1 MKCCTAQIS
10 SVWDD
15 PGKTLEKARPLIQE
29 AAQADAD
36 IICFPEQFA
45 TGWDPLSHSHIEDRS
60 GKIIGTLRAYA
71 REYSI
76 AIIGSF
82 RERIIP
88 FPHNTTVAI
97 GSDGTILA
105 TYAKMHLFTPA
116 QENRA
121 YTPGLDLGLFSLQ
134 GVRCGLAI
142 CYDLRFPSLFRIY
155 AKKGVQAVFVP
166 AAWPEQ
172 RIRHWEIFISA
183 RAAENQM
190 YVLGCN
196 TTGITPVDHYSGASM
211 TADPQGS
218 IISRAGDRETL
229 LYTDIDP
236 AVVERNRHDFPVET
250 DRKDDLYQSL
260 LEKHR

>member
-1 MKCCTAQIS
+1 MKCCTAQIA

-15 PGKTLEKARPLIQE
+15 PGKTLEKVRPLIHD
-29 AAQADAD
+29 AAQAGAD
-36 IICFPEQFA
+36 LICFPEQFA
-45 TGWDPLSHSHIEDRS
+45 TGWDPSSQTHIEDLS
-60 GKIIGTLRAYA
+60 GTIASTLREYA
-71 REYSI
+71 QEYSL

-82 RERIIP
+82 RQRAIP
-88 FPHNTTVAI
+88 FPHNTTIAI

-116 QENRA
+116 HEDQS
-121 YTPGLDLGLFSLQ
+121 YTPGMDLGLFSLK

-142 CYDLRFPSLFRIY
+142 CYDLRFPSLFGIY
-155 AKKGVQAVFVP
+155 AKKGVHAVFVP
-166 AAWPEQ
+166 AAWPKN

-196 TTGITPVDHYSGASM
+196 TTGINPVDHYAGDSI

-229 LYTDIDP
+229 IYTDIDP
-236 AVVERNRHDFPVET
+236 KVVERIRHDFPVGN
-250 DRKDDLYQSL
+250 DRKDDLYQLL